1 MEEANAL
8 TYIGQDSYK
17 SGYIAAKILMRN
29 YSLGEGQE
37 LVLFLSNNKN
47 NPAEIQMQ
55 RRLKGFMSYITEEYD
70 NLTIH
75 EVVLNKS
82 NQENNQQTLDE
93 FFQAHPKA
101 VLGIVF
107 NSRVYQLGEY
117 LRHAEHSMKGLIGYD
132 LLKAN
137 VDLLKS
143 GDVHYLIGQRPGLQ
157 GYCGVKALCDHVV
170 FKKSVDSVKYMPIDI
185 LIKENIDFY
194 FEFV

>member
-1 MEEANAL
+1 
-8 TYIGQDSYK
+8 
-17 SGYIAAKILMRN
+17 MRN

-101 VLGIVF
+101 VLGIV
-107 NSRVYQLGEY
+107 
-117 LRHAEHSMKGLIGYD
+117 
-132 LLKAN
+132 
-137 VDLLKS
+137 LLKS

>member
-1 MEEANAL
+1 
-8 TYIGQDSYK
+8 
-17 SGYIAAKILMRN
+17 
-29 YSLGEGQE
+29 
-37 LVLFLSNNKN
+37 
-47 NPAEIQMQ
+47 MQ

>member
-117 LRHAEHSMKGLIGYD
+117 LRHAKHSMKGLIGYD

-170 FKKSVDSVKYMPIDI
+170 FKNAS
-185 LIKENIDFY
+185 
-194 FEFV
+194 